1 MKYRF
6 LLTIACLLVL
16 LTLHAQGDGPRAYLL
31 APKGVTGLNAKWLNL
46 DQNLIPAGNAL
57 IPGAEIH
64 VDVFPIIL
72 FHTLSIGN
80 HIAQAYVMMNPGTAT
95 AKAMTGPPIGPVP
108 VNELSANGFSDGMV
122 GFKIGLKGA
131 PAMNVKEFAASP
143 MRFSIFADVRL
154 WYSGTYSSDELFNLG
169 TNRFTFQFGLPMA
182 IPLNKNRARATW
194 LEVAP
199 SLQIFGDNN
208 DPARTSSADKVEQ
221 TPLFIVE
228 NHLSHNFTPKLWAA
242 ANLRFQYGGETSAD
256 DVKDDNK
263 ITILGGGLGVG
274 YQVLPPLGIAAD
286 YGGVFLSAND
296 AKGTMFRLSIIFTYA
311 NLKKL

>member
-1 MKYRF
+1 
-6 LLTIACLLVL
+6 
-16 LTLHAQGDGPRAYLL
+16 
-31 APKGVTGLNAKWLNL
+31 
-46 DQNLIPAGNAL
+46 
-57 IPGAEIH
+57 
-64 VDVFPIIL
+64 
-72 FHTLSIGN
+72 
-80 HIAQAYVMMNPGTAT
+80 
-95 AKAMTGPPIGPVP
+95 
-108 VNELSANGFSDGMV
+108 
-122 GFKIGLKGA
+122 
-131 PAMNVKEFAASP
+131 MNVKEFAASP

-221 TPLFIVE
+221 APLFIVE

-263 ITILGGGLGVG
+263 ITILGGGLGIG

-286 YGGVFLSAND
+286 YGGVLLGDND
-296 AKGTMFRLSIIFTYA
+296 AKGTMFRFSIVFTYA